1 VVSIAGLTGRIA
13 RRRTDTPGE
22 PEPACD
28 GSLLWET
35 AEALGQ
41 CGLALATEAPAAA
54 GRKVLTW
61 CDAGPLCTEHEIRL
75 ASGKA
80 ARFRQ
85 LAALIPSVLHG
96 RPDEEA
102 VRRVARASRDGFD
115 VLRRCN
121 RAAWAEI
128 WEGRIVIVGASARH
142 QALVDAA
149 FYYLNASAHP
159 ASPASTSIFGLATWR
174 DYHYYYG
181 HVMWDVDAF
190 CLPPLILMQPDA
202 ARAML
207 AFRSRGRPAAAA
219 NARLSDRQGLQY
231 PWEAAPPITR
241 TMSPCMWPAPSPS
254 SPTPRATRDFGKG
267 RPGRSSAGWPTGS
280 SAG

>member
-1 VVSIAGLTGRIA
+1 M
-13 RRRTDTPGE
+13 
-22 PEPACD
+22 
-28 GSLLWET
+28 
-35 AEALGQ
+35 
-41 CGLALATEAPAAA
+41 
-54 GRKVLTW
+54 
-61 CDAGPLCTEHEIRL
+61 
-75 ASGKA
+75 
-80 ARFRQ
+80 
-85 LAALIPSVLHG
+85 
-96 RPDEEA
+96 
-102 VRRVARASRDGFD
+102 ARASRGGFD

-121 RAAWAEI
+121 RSAWAEI
-128 WEGRIVIVGASARH
+128 WEGRVVLVGASSRQ

-159 ASPASTSIFGLATWR
+159 ATPASTSIFGLATWR

-231 PWEAAPPITR
+231 P
-241 TMSPCMWPAPSPS
+241 
-254 SPTPRATRDFGKG
+254 
-267 RPGRSSAGWPTGS
+267 
-280 SAG
+280 